1 MSEPESTLFSLQG
14 AVAVVTGAT
23 RGIGRATAEVLG
35 RAGADVV
42 VVGRSTRDRPDKFA
56 AGTLEDVVEEL
67 AADGIQSLGVQA
79 DLTVAEQVDDVV
91 AKTLEWRGRCDV
103 LVNNVA
109 YTSNGPILDVPAR
122 RWHLGFQAQVVTPLQ
137 LCQGFVPG
145 MLERERGRVLNVGTR
160 AASVLLPNMGLYGIT
175 KLAGERTIEFLDFEW
190 SGRGVSFNTFRID
203 KIIPTDAY
211 RLALERQGEG
221 VAKGGLDEDDMVSA
235 QECGEIIEWMLTRP
249 SSWSGQGDRDP
260 GGPRP
265 AGGPE
270 PEA

>member
-1 MSEPESTLFSLQG
+1 MSDETSIFSLQG

-23 RGIGRATAEVLG
+23 RGIGRATADALG

-56 AGTLEDVVEEL
+56 AGTLEDVVEVL
-67 AADGIQSLGVQA
+67 AADGVQALGVQA
-79 DLTVAEQVDDVV
+79 DLTLAEQVDDVV

-109 YTSNGPILDVPAR
+109 YASNGPILGVPSH
-122 RWHLGFQAQVVTPLQ
+122 RWHFGFQAQVVTPLQ

-145 MLERERGRVLNVGTR
+145 MLEREQGRVLNVGSR
-160 AASVLLPNMGLYGIT
+160 AASVLLPNMGLYGVT
-175 KLAGERTIEFLDFEW
+175 KLAGERMIEFLDFEW

-203 KIIPTDAY
+203 KIVPPDAY
-211 RLALERQGEG
+211 RLALERQGED
-221 VAKGGLDEDDMVSA
+221 VARGGLDKDDMVST

-249 SSWSGQGDRDP
+249 SSWSGQSIEIQEARDLQAVQA
-260 GGPRP
+260 RT
-265 AGGPE
+265 
-270 PEA
+270 

>member
-1 MSEPESTLFSLQG
+1 MSESESTLFSLQG

-42 VVGRSTRDRPDKFA
+42 VVGRSTRENPSELA
-56 AGTLEDVVEEL
+56 PGTLDDVVEEL

-79 DLTVAEQVDDVV
+79 DLTVPEQVDEVV

-109 YTSNGPILDVPAR
+109 YTSNRPILDVPAR

-160 AASVLLPNMGLYGIT
+160 AASVLLPNLGLYGIT

-211 RLALERQGEG
+211 RLSLERQGEG
-221 VAKGGLDEDDMVSA
+221 IAKGGLTEDDMVSA

-249 SSWSGQGDRDP
+249 SSWSGKAIEIQEARDLQA
-260 GGPRP
+260 
-265 AGGPE
+265 AGG
-270 PEA
+270 EA